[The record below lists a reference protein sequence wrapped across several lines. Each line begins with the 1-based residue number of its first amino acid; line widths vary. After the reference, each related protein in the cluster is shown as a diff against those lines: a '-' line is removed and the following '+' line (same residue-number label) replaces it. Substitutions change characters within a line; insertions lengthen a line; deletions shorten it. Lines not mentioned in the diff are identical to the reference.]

1 MTPQSIAKGNN
12 FVLFERGEIE
22 FGLIFEKT
30 AKRESKWDGGQVA
43 HDNRDAGLVIAG
55 LGDRG
60 ASPKDPFI

>member
-1 MTPQSIAKGNN
+1 MQREIILY
-12 FVLFERGEIE
+12 FLRGEIE

-43 HDNRDAGLVIAG
+43 HDTRDVGLVITG

-60 ASPKDPFI
+60 ESPKDAFI